1 MSIANLFFRP
11 FDKAR
16 LDRLVDA
23 INHEMLSAALISDS
37 EGLLDHYGRILVKKL
52 REIGNLEVEVYY
64 PNSTEA
70 LLNRFNKI
78 LEDISIDSAIASKES
93 NAPHKVLVAFDSQ
106 ATGLREVQLMA
117 RLVKDFPGA
126 HTRVILMLD
135 KNSSTQYEKK
145 IEAFGNS
152 IIRWDIATPTKHEVS
167 VLLSEAELTGMQPE
181 VRQALANVGVSLD
194 AKLALAAS
202 NRAINRAEET
212 LNSSENKINS
222 ENLDDRNANLHTTE
236 NQSHDK
242 FDSQKTDDSSPEISS
257 ALPEPKKENETI
269 KKNSGELNK
278 DNKKS
283 SEKIKVLLA
292 ASSFF
297 VISGAIISWVSDT
310 NSLSIKK
317 ITDEI
322 RLVFL
327 KSERVDELQ
336 KNKNT
341 FSADSNQNKFQ
352 NETKTEKIES
362 DLLPNKSPL
371 ISSNQEI
378 LSASQGSENTNL
390 LDEIKLTKKNE
401 ENGEIIGNI
410 SPQEKIEDKETPQQ
424 PIEDKETP
432 QQPQIINKI
441 EPGFYVQHTARPTKA
456 IVTNIKSRFPSLQ
469 NSRIFK
475 LKKTRSDDF
484 FYVLLSGPFLTL
496 DQAKEFAN
504 RDDIPEGTWIRGALS
519 IRPLIVPLD

>member
-23 INHEMLSAALISDS
+23 INKEMLSAALISDS

-78 LEDISIDSAIASKES
+78 LEDISIDSAVASKKS
-93 NAPHKVLVAFDSQ
+93 TAPHKVLVAFDSQ

-212 LNSSENKINS
+212 LKSSEKKI
-222 ENLDDRNANLHTTE
+222 TTE
-236 NQSHDK
+236 KANNPEVNLSFKEDK
-242 FDSQKTDDSSPEISS
+242 NHEKPNVENIQNVSSVNNS
-257 ALPEPKKENETI
+257 KKENEVI
-269 KKNSGELNK
+269 RKDSNIVEKNDKKNSER
-278 DNKKS
+278 
-283 SEKIKVLLA
+283 IKVFLA
-292 ASSFF
+292 ATSFLL
-297 VISGAIISWVSDT
+297 ISGGIISWVSQT
-310 NSLSIKK
+310 NSLSIEK
-317 ITDEI
+317 ITEEI

-336 KNKNT
+336 KNKNIFNT
-341 FSADSNQNKFQ
+341 QSNKNKLE
-352 NETKTEKIES
+352 NEEITEEIDPAISPNNIATKT
-362 DLLPNKSPL
+362 
-371 ISSNQEI
+371 SSSQET
-378 LSASQGSENTNL
+378 LSATLNNVETNL
-390 LDEIKLTKKNE
+390 LDNIKLTERNE
-401 ENGEIIGNI
+401 EIDENFSVE
-410 SPQEKIEDKETPQQ
+410 EKVEEKSLIEQ
-424 PIEDKETP
+424 PLVN
-432 QQPQIINKI
+432 NKI
-441 EPGFYVQHTARPTKA
+441 EPGFYVQHTARPTKE
-456 IVTNIKSRFPSLQ
+456 IVTNIKSKFLGLQ
-469 NSRIFK
+469 NSKIFK
-475 LKKTRSDDF
+475 LKKTRSDEF
-484 FYVLLSGPFLTL
+484 FYVLLSGPFTTL
-496 DQAKEFAN
+496 NQAKEFAN
-504 RDDIPEGTWIRGALS
+504 REDIPEGTWIRGALS

>member
-23 INHEMLSAALISDS
+23 INKEMLSAALISDS

-78 LEDISIDSAIASKES
+78 LEDISIDSAVTSKKS
-93 NAPHKVLVAFDSQ
+93 TAPHKVLVAFDSQ

-212 LNSSENKINS
+212 LNSPEKKTITEESNNPDVNLNIKEDKNHEKSSVENTQ
-222 ENLDDRNANLHTTE
+222 NA
-236 NQSHDK
+236 S
-242 FDSQKTDDSSPEISS
+242 SVDDS
-257 ALPEPKKENETI
+257 KKENKVTENHPNI
-269 KKNSGELNK
+269 VEKNNKKNSERM
-278 DNKKS
+278 
-283 SEKIKVLLA
+283 KVFLA
-292 ASSFF
+292 ATSFLF
-297 VISGAIISWVSDT
+297 ISGIIISWVNQT
-310 NSLSIKK
+310 NSLSIEK
-317 ITDEI
+317 ITEEI

-336 KNKNT
+336 KNKLENEKTTEEIDLTKSPNT
-341 FSADSNQNKFQ
+341 DDSN
-352 NETKTEKIES
+352 
-362 DLLPNKSPL
+362 P
-371 ISSNQEI
+371 SSNQET
-378 LSASQGSENTNL
+378 LSKTLNNINTNL
-390 LDEIKLTKKNE
+390 LDNIKLTEKNE
-401 ENGEIIGNI
+401 EIVEII
-410 SPQEKIEDKETPQQ
+410 SSDKEVESFSSEEE
-424 PIEDKETP
+424 IKEKSREE
-432 QQPQIINKI
+432 QISIKEKPLVTNKI
-441 EPGFYVQHTARPTKA
+441 EPGFYVQHTARPSKA

-469 NSRIFK
+469 NSKIFK

-484 FYVLLSGPFLTL
+484 FYVLLSGPFSTL
-496 DQAKEFAN
+496 NQAKEFAN
-504 RDDIPEGTWIRGALS
+504 REDIPEGTWIRGALS